1 MVADGIVERI
11 GDGPVADHAA
21 ALQVAFEQLAASG
34 QPLDT
39 LGLVAVGHRV
49 VHGGPDL
56 YAPTLVDDALIAK
69 LEELAPLAPLHNPPA
84 VLGIRVARK
93 ALPDLPHIAVFD
105 TAFFHDLPP
114 AAATYAIDRD
124 IAQQWHIRRYGFHGT
139 SHQYVSEQAAA
150 FLGAPLESLSQ
161 IVLHLGNG
169 ASASAIVG
177 GRPVDT
183 SMGLTPMEG
192 LVMGTRSGDID
203 PGIITYL
210 SRTAKMSVEDIESM
224 LNRRSGVLGLGGE
237 IDFRV
242 LHKNIESGDAAA
254 QLAYDV
260 YIHRLR
266 KYVGAYMAVLGTTDV
281 ITFTAGV
288 GENDAAVRR
297 DALSGMAA
305 LGIELDE
312 ASQRQSRE
320 GCAPDLGRQVA
331 DDGAGGSH
339 RRGTRD
345 RPRLRAGHGG
355 LTAAPQAVGRGPDR
369 RSPEGDASVGRA
381 RRTQV
386 ASYRQQITL
395 MLWRAAK
402 PAVPKKPT
410 SRRSITR
417 CDDPATCRST

>member
-1 MVADGIVERI
+1 MTQVSRTVLVVNSGSSSLKYAVVEPDSGTMVADGIVERI
-11 GDGPVADHAA
+11 GDGPVVDHSA
-21 ALQVAFEQLAASG
+21 ALQAAFEQLAASG

-56 YAPTLVDDALIAK
+56 YAPTLVDDATIAK

-84 VLGIRVARK
+84 VLGIRVARE

-124 IAQQWHIRRYGFHGT
+124 IARQWHIRRYGFHGT

-169 ASASAIVG
+169 ASASAILG

-203 PGIITYL
+203 PGVITYL
-210 SRTAKMSVEDIESM
+210 SRTAEMSVEDIESM

-237 IDFRV
+237 IDFRL
-242 LHKNIESGDAAA
+242 LHQRIESGDAAA

-266 KYVGAYMAVLGTTDV
+266 KYTGAYIAVLGNTDV

-288 GENDAAVRR
+288 GENDARVRR
-297 DALSGMAA
+297 DALSGWWHWASRSTRRSTRAPPKMRAA
-305 LGIELDE
+305 
-312 ASQRQSRE
+312 SR
-320 GCAPDLGRQVA
+320 RT
-331 DDGAGGSH
+331 SH
-339 RRGTRD
+339 RR
-345 RPRLRAGHGG
+345 
-355 LTAAPQAVGRGPDR
+355 
-369 RSPEGDASVGRA
+369 
-381 RRTQV
+381 
-386 ASYRQQITL
+386 
-395 MLWRAAK
+395 
-402 PAVPKKPT
+402 
-410 SRRSITR
+410 R
-417 CDDPATCRST
+417 C

>member
-1 MVADGIVERI
+1 MIQSRSVLVLNSGSSSVKFQLIDPDSGASLADGIVERI
-11 GDGPVADHAA
+11 GEDASTASLTVGDKEATRDARVADHEA
-21 ALQVAFEQLAASG
+21 ALRTAFDLFEEAG
-34 QPLDT
+34 THLDT
-39 LGLVAVGHRV
+39 VGLIAVGHRV

-56 YAPTLVDDALIAK
+56 YRPTLVDDALIGK

-84 VLGIRVARK
+84 VLGIQVARK

-124 IAQQWHIRRYGFHGT
+124 IAERWHIRRYGFHGT

-150 FLGAPLESLSQ
+150 FLDVPLARLSQ

-210 SRTAKMSVEDIESM
+210 WRTAGMGVEDIESM
-224 LNRRSGVLGLGGE
+224 LNRRAGVCGLAGE

-242 LHKNIESGDAAA
+242 LHQRIESGDETA

-266 KYVGAYMAVLGTTDV
+266 KYIGAYLALLGTADV

-305 LGIELDE
+305 LGIELDGHLN
-312 ASQRQSRE
+312 ASP
-320 GCAPDLGRQVA
+320 A
-331 DDGAGGSH
+331 
-339 RRGTRD
+339 
-345 RPRLRAGHGG
+345 RA
-355 LTAAPQAVGRGPDR
+355 
-369 RSPEGDASVGRA
+369 A
-381 RRTQV
+381 RRISADNSPTTVLVVPTNEELAIARACV
-386 ASYRQQITL
+386 A
-395 MLWRAAK
+395 
-402 PAVPKKPT
+402 VV
-410 SRRSITR
+410 
-417 CDDPATCRST
+417 DG